1 MARRLRAACACRLKC
16 RERAE
21 ARGCHAPRARR
32 ERLLGGERVYFDAE
46 IIKRADKLVEQLV
59 EFALTDCS
67 AWAPLILLR
76 LAHVIRVGRRWPGRG
91 TRHG

>member
-1 MARRLRAACACRLKC
+1 MHL
-16 RERAE
+16 
-21 ARGCHAPRARR
+21 APD

-67 AWAPLILLR
+67 TWAPLILLR

>member
-1 MARRLRAACACRLKC
+1 MHL
-16 RERAE
+16 
-21 ARGCHAPRARR
+21 APD

-46 IIKRADKLVEQLV
+46 IIKRADKLVKQLV
-59 EFALTDCS
+59 ELALTDCS
-67 AWAPLILLR
+67 TWAPLILLR